1 TPQKG
6 NIHIGT
12 GLKIVYFDQNR
23 SVLDPDKS
31 IVENMNCGIEKVII
45 NGKEK
50 HLIGYLKDFL
60 FPPDKIHSLVKTLS
74 GGECNR
80 LLLAKI
86 FLKPSNVLILDEPTN
101 DLDLDTLQILEKI
114 IKNYQGTILIVSH
127 DRIFL
132 ENSVNQYWIFKEKGN
147 II

>member
-1 TPQKG
+1 FSSIIQHGDKIGLIGHNGCGKSTLIKILIGKITPQKG

-60 FPPDKIHSLVKTLS
+60 FT
-74 GGECNR
+74 
-80 LLLAKI
+80 
-86 FLKPSNVLILDEPTN
+86 
-101 DLDLDTLQILEKI
+101 
-114 IKNYQGTILIVSH
+114 
-127 DRIFL
+127 
-132 ENSVNQYWIFKEKGN
+132 
-147 II
+147 